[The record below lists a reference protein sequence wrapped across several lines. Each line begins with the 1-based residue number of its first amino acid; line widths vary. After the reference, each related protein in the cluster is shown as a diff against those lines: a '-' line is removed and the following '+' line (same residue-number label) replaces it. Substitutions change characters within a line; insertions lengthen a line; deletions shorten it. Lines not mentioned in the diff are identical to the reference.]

1 MESNRNY
8 LSRGEV
14 MDSEQQKETRKPFW
28 GLNSVILVLGIVSLM
43 TDLSSQMIVPILPL
57 YLTSILHVQV
67 GTLGIIEGIAESTA
81 SILKFFSGWMSDRFG
96 KRKWLMVGGY
106 GLSNLIKPFFALSST
121 WGQVLFIRF
130 ADRIG
135 KGIRTSPRD
144 AILADTTTKEERGKA
159 FGFRR
164 SMDTLGAALGPLVTY
179 MILTLWNGSYQ
190 SVFWFSAIPG
200 LVATL
205 LLIFFLKDKRNQKTP
220 PSSVKRLPK
229 ISFKGLH
236 PRFVWF
242 TLITLLFTIGNFSDA
257 FLILRAKDVGM
268 AAAYIP
274 LTYFA
279 YNIVTSIF
287 STPFGMISDR
297 IGRRPVLITGYLMF
311 ALIYLGFGLV
321 HTVSGIWVLFF
332 VYGVYYAT
340 TEGIQKA
347 YVSDM
352 VPEGQRGMALGT
364 FNALIGIAA
373 LPASVMAGFLWQSFG
388 AFTAFGVSSILAIIS
403 ALLMLIF
410 RI

>member
-1 MESNRNY
+1 MESERHSKKQFFG
-8 LSRGEV
+8 LS
-14 MDSEQQKETRKPFW
+14 
-28 GLNSVILVLGIVSLM
+28 SVIFVLGMVSFF

-57 YLTSILHVQV
+57 YLTSVLHVQV
-67 GTLGIIEGIAESTA
+67 GTVGMIEGIAESTA
-81 SILKFFSGWMSDRFG
+81 SILKFFSGWISDRFC

-130 ADRIG
+130 ADRFG

-164 SMDTLGAALGPLVTY
+164 SMDTLGAALGPFVTY
-179 MILTLWNGSYQ
+179 LILTQWNGSYQ
-190 SVFWFSAIPG
+190 AVFWISAIPG
-200 LVATL
+200 LMATL
-205 LLIFFLKDKRNQKTP
+205 LLIFFLKEKRNPLKTP
-220 PSSVKRLPK
+220 GNVKGLPK
-229 ISFKGLH
+229 ISFKGLS

-242 TLITLLFTIGNFSDA
+242 TLITFLFTIGNFSDA

-268 AAAYIP
+268 TAAYIP

-279 YNIVTSIF
+279 YNIITSIF
-287 STPFGMISDR
+287 STPFGIISDR
-297 IGRRPVLITGYLMF
+297 IGRRPVLITGYIMF

-321 HTVSGIWVLFF
+321 HTVMGIWVLFF
-332 VYGVYYAT
+332 VYGLYYAT

-347 YVSDM
+347 YVADI
-352 VPEGQRGMALGT
+352 VPEGQRGMAMGT
-364 FNALIGIAA
+364 FNALTGIAA

-388 AFTAFGVSSILAIIS
+388 AFTAFGVSSLLAIIS
-403 ALLMLIF
+403 AILMLF
-410 RI
+410 LRI

>member
-1 MESNRNY
+1 MI
-8 LSRGEV
+8 
-14 MDSEQQKETRKPFW
+14 F
-28 GLNSVILVLGIVSLM
+28 VLGMVSLM

-57 YLTSILHVQV
+57 YLTSVLHVQV
-67 GTLGIIEGIAESTA
+67 GTVGMIEGMAESTA
-81 SILKFFSGWMSDRFG
+81 SLLKFFSGWMSDRFG

-130 ADRIG
+130 ADRFG

-179 MILTLWNGSYQ
+179 FILLSHGSYQ
-190 SVFWFSAIPG
+190 SVFWLSAIPG
-200 LVATL
+200 LIATL
-205 LLIFFLKDKRNQKTP
+205 LLIFFLKDKRNPVKTEG
-220 PSSVKRLPK
+220 KRLPK
-229 ISFKGLH
+229 ISFKGLSS
-236 PRFVWF
+236 RFVLF
-242 TLITLLFTIGNFSDA
+242 TLITMLFTIGNFSDA

-268 AAAYIP
+268 APAYIP

-279 YNIVTSIF
+279 YNIITSIF

-297 IGRRPVLITGYLMF
+297 VGRRPVLMTGYVMF

-321 HTVSGIWVLFF
+321 HTVTGMWILFF
-332 VYGVYYAT
+332 IYGLYYAT

-347 YVSDM
+347 YVADL
-352 VPEGQRGMALGT
+352 VPEEQRGLAMGT
-364 FNALIGIAA
+364 FNALTGIAV

-388 AFTAFGVSSILAIIS
+388 AFTAFGVSSVLAMIS
-403 ALLMLIF
+403 ALLMFIL

>member
-1 MESNRNY
+1 MESERQ
-8 LSRGEV
+8 SKK
-14 MDSEQQKETRKPFW
+14 QFF
-28 GLNSVILVLGIVSLM
+28 GLNSVIFVLGMVSLL

-67 GTLGIIEGIAESTA
+67 GTVGIIEGIAESTS
-81 SILKFFSGWMSDRFG
+81 SILKFFSGWISDQFG

-130 ADRIG
+130 ADRFG

-164 SMDTLGAALGPLVTY
+164 SMDTLGAALGPFVTY
-179 MILTLWNGSYQ
+179 LILTLWNGSYQ
-190 SVFWFSAIPG
+190 AVFWLSAIPG
-200 LVATL
+200 LIATL
-205 LLIFFLKDKRNQKTP
+205 LLIIFLKEKRKSIKTP
-220 PSSVKRLPK
+220 SNVKLLPK
-229 ISFKGLH
+229 ISFKGLSS
-236 PRFVWF
+236 RFVLF
-242 TLITLLFTIGNFSDA
+242 TLITTLFTIGNFSDA

-268 AAAYIP
+268 AAEYIP

-279 YNIVTSIF
+279 YNIITSIF
-287 STPFGMISDR
+287 STPFGMLSDR
-297 IGRRPVLITGYLMF
+297 IGRRPILITGYVMF

-321 HTVSGIWVLFF
+321 HTVFGIWILFF
-332 VYGVYYAT
+332 IYGLYYAT

-347 YVSDM
+347 YVADM
-352 VPEGQRGMALGT
+352 VPEGQRGMAMGT
-364 FNALIGIAA
+364 FNALTGIAT

-388 AFTAFGVSSILAIIS
+388 AFTAFGVSSLLAIIS
-403 ALLMLIF
+403 ALLMFIL

>member
-1 MESNRNY
+1 M
-8 LSRGEV
+8 
-14 MDSEQQKETRKPFW
+14 F
-28 GLNSVILVLGIVSLM
+28 VLGMVSLM

-57 YLTSILHVQV
+57 YLTSVLHVQV
-67 GTLGIIEGIAESTA
+67 GTVGMIEGMAESTA
-81 SILKFFSGWMSDRFG
+81 SLLKFFSGWMSDRFG

-130 ADRIG
+130 ADRFG

-179 MILTLWNGSYQ
+179 FILLSHGSYQ
-190 SVFWFSAIPG
+190 SVFWLSAIPG
-200 LVATL
+200 LIATL
-205 LLIFFLKDKRNQKTP
+205 LLIFFLKDKRNPVKTEG
-220 PSSVKRLPK
+220 KRLPK
-229 ISFKGLH
+229 ISFKGLSS
-236 PRFVWF
+236 RFVLF
-242 TLITLLFTIGNFSDA
+242 TLITMLFTIGNFSDA

-268 AAAYIP
+268 APAYIP

-279 YNIVTSIF
+279 YNIITSIF

-297 IGRRPVLITGYLMF
+297 VGRRPVLMTGYVMF

-321 HTVSGIWVLFF
+321 HTVTGMWILFF
-332 VYGVYYAT
+332 IYGLYYAT

-347 YVSDM
+347 YVADL
-352 VPEGQRGMALGT
+352 VPEEQRGLAMGT
-364 FNALIGIAA
+364 FNALTGIAV

-388 AFTAFGVSSILAIIS
+388 AFTAFGVSSVLAMIS
-403 ALLMLIF
+403 ALLMFIL

>member
-1 MESNRNY
+1 MESEKQSKKQFFG
-8 LSRGEV
+8 LS
-14 MDSEQQKETRKPFW
+14 
-28 GLNSVILVLGIVSLM
+28 SVIFVLGMVSLL

-57 YLTSILHVQV
+57 YLTSVLHVPV
-67 GTLGIIEGIAESTA
+67 GTVGIIEGIAESTA
-81 SILKFFSGWMSDRFG
+81 SILKFFSGWISDRFG

-106 GLSNLIKPFFALSST
+106 SLSNLIKPFFALSST

-130 ADRIG
+130 ADRFG

-164 SMDTLGAALGPLVTY
+164 SMDTLGAALGPFVTY
-179 MILTLWNGSYQ
+179 LILTLWNGSYQ
-190 SVFWFSAIPG
+190 AVFWISAIPG
-200 LVATL
+200 LIATL
-205 LLIFFLKDKRNQKTP
+205 LLIFFLKEKRNPLKTP
-220 PSSVKRLPK
+220 GNVKMLPK
-229 ISFKGLH
+229 ISFKGLNS
-236 PRFVWF
+236 RFVWF
-242 TLITLLFTIGNFSDA
+242 TLITFLFTIGNFSDA

-268 AAAYIP
+268 AAEYIP

-279 YNIVTSIF
+279 YNIIASIF
-287 STPFGMISDR
+287 STPFGIISDR
-297 IGRRPVLITGYLMF
+297 IGRRPVLITGYVMF

-321 HTVSGIWVLFF
+321 HTVMGIWILFF
-332 VYGVYYAT
+332 IYGLYYAT

-347 YVSDM
+347 YVADM
-352 VPEGQRGMALGT
+352 VPEGQRGTAMGT
-364 FNALIGIAA
+364 FNALTGIAA

-403 ALLMLIF
+403 ALLMFIL

>member
-1 MESNRNY
+1 MESERP
-8 LSRGEV
+8 SKK
-14 MDSEQQKETRKPFW
+14 QFF
-28 GLNSVILVLGIVSLM
+28 GLNSVIFVLGMVSLL

-67 GTLGIIEGIAESTA
+67 GTVGIIEGIAESTA
-81 SILKFFSGWMSDRFG
+81 SILKFFSGWLTDRFG
-96 KRKWLMVGGY
+96 KRKWLMVAGY
-106 GLSNLIKPFFALSST
+106 GLSNLIKPFFAIAST
-121 WGQVLFIRF
+121 WGQVLLIRF
-130 ADRIG
+130 ADRFG

-164 SMDTLGAALGPLVTY
+164 SMDTLGAALGPFAAYL
-179 MILTLWNGSYQ
+179 ILTIWNGSYQ
-190 SVFWFSAIPG
+190 AVFWISAIPG
-200 LVATL
+200 FIATL
-205 LLIFFLKDKRNQKTP
+205 LLIFFLKEKRNPIKTQSNQK
-220 PSSVKRLPK
+220 KLPK

-236 PRFVWF
+236 SRFVWF
-242 TLITLLFTIGNFSDA
+242 TLITTLFTIGNFSDA

-268 AAAYIP
+268 AAEYIP

-279 YNIVTSIF
+279 YNIITSIF

-297 IGRRPVLITGYLMF
+297 IGRRPVIISGFVIF

-332 VYGVYYAT
+332 IYGLYYAT

-347 YVSDM
+347 YVADM
-352 VPEGQRGMALGT
+352 VPEGQRGTAMGT
-364 FNALIGIAA
+364 FNALTGIAA
-373 LPASVMAGFLWQSFG
+373 LPASILAGFLWQSFG
-388 AFTAFGVSSILAIIS
+388 PFTAFSVSSVLAIIS
-403 ALLMLIF
+403 ALLMFIL

>member
-1 MESNRNY
+1 MSESQ
-8 LSRGEV
+8 S
-14 MDSEQQKETRKPFW
+14 KKHFF
-28 GLNSVILVLGIVSLM
+28 GLNSVIFVLGMVSLM

-57 YLTSILHVQV
+57 YLTSVLHVQV
-67 GTLGIIEGIAESTA
+67 GTVGIIEGIAESTA
-81 SILKFFSGWMSDRFG
+81 SVLKFFSGWISDRFG

-130 ADRIG
+130 ADRFG

-164 SMDTLGAALGPLVTY
+164 SMDTLGAALGPFVAYL
-179 MILTLWNGSYQ
+179 ILTQWNGSYQ
-190 SVFWFSAIPG
+190 AVFWVSAIPG
-200 LVATL
+200 LIATL
-205 LLIFFLKDKRNQKTP
+205 LLVFFLKEKRNPIKTL
-220 PSSVKRLPK
+220 SNVKMLPK
-229 ISFKGLH
+229 ISFKGLNS
-236 PRFVWF
+236 RFIWF
-242 TLITLLFTIGNFSDA
+242 TLITTLFTIGNFSDA

-268 AAAYIP
+268 AAEYIP

-297 IGRRPVLITGYLMF
+297 IGRRPVLITGYIMF

-321 HTVSGIWVLFF
+321 HTVFGIWILFF
-332 VYGVYYAT
+332 FYGLYYAT
-340 TEGIQKA
+340 TEGIQKS
-347 YVSDM
+347 YVADM
-352 VPEGQRGMALGT
+352 VPEGQRGMAMGT
-364 FNALIGIAA
+364 FNALTGIAA
-373 LPASVMAGFLWQSFG
+373 LPASVLAGFLWQSFG
-388 AFTAFGVSSILAIIS
+388 SFTAFGVSSLLAIFS
-403 ALLMLIF
+403 ALLLIIL

>member
-1 MESNRNY
+1 MEAEKQSKKS
-8 LSRGEV
+8 L
-14 MDSEQQKETRKPFW
+14 F
-28 GLNSVILVLGIVSLM
+28 GLNSVIFVVGMVSLL

-67 GTLGIIEGIAESTA
+67 GTVGLIEGIAESTA
-81 SILKFFSGWMSDRFG
+81 SILKFFSGWISDRFG

-130 ADRIG
+130 ADRVG

-164 SMDTLGAALGPLVTY
+164 SMDTLGAALGPFVAYL
-179 MILTLWNGSYQ
+179 ILTQWNGSYRA
-190 SVFWFSAIPG
+190 VFWISAIPG
-200 LVATL
+200 LLATI
-205 LLIFFLKDKRNQKTP
+205 LLIIFLKEKRNPIKT
-220 PSSVKRLPK
+220 SSNVKILPK
-229 ISFKGLH
+229 ISFKGLG

-242 TLITLLFTIGNFSDA
+242 TLITTLFTIGNFSDA

-268 AAAYIP
+268 AAEYIP

-279 YNIVTSIF
+279 YNIITSIF
-287 STPFGMISDR
+287 STPFGMMSDR
-297 IGRRPVLITGYLMF
+297 IGRRPVLITGYVMF

-321 HTVSGIWVLFF
+321 HSILGIWVLFF
-332 VYGVYYAT
+332 IYGLYYAT

-347 YVSDM
+347 YVADM
-352 VPEGQRGMALGT
+352 VPEGQRGTAMGT
-364 FNALIGIAA
+364 FNALTGIAA

-388 AFTAFGVSSILAIIS
+388 AFTAFGVSSLLAIIS
-403 ALLMLIF
+403 ALLMFLL

>member
-1 MESNRNY
+1 MESERKSQKY
-8 LSRGEV
+8 L
-14 MDSEQQKETRKPFW
+14 F
-28 GLNSVILVLGIVSLM
+28 GLNSVIFVLGMVSLL

-57 YLTSILHVQV
+57 YLTSVLHVQV
-67 GTLGIIEGIAESTA
+67 GTMGIIEGIAESTA
-81 SILKFFSGWMSDRFG
+81 SLLKFFSGWISDQFG

-106 GLSNLIKPFFALSST
+106 GLSNLIKPFFALTST

-179 MILTLWNGSYQ
+179 LILTLWNGNYED
-190 SVFWFSAIPG
+190 VFWLSAIPG
-200 LVATL
+200 LIATL
-205 LLIFFLKDKRNQKTP
+205 LLIIFLKEKRNPPDTIMKTK
-220 PSSVKRLPK
+220 SIPK
-229 ISFKGLH
+229 ISFKGLNS
-236 PRFVWF
+236 RFVWF
-242 TLITLLFTIGNFSDA
+242 TFITVLFTIGNFSDA
-257 FLILRAKDVGM
+257 FLILRAKEVGM
-268 AAAYIP
+268 AAEYIP

-279 YNIVTSIF
+279 YNMITSIL
-287 STPFGMISDR
+287 STPFGIISDR
-297 IGRRPVLITGYLMF
+297 IGRRPVLISGYVLF

-321 HTVSGIWVLFF
+321 HNVSGIWILFF
-332 VYGVYYAT
+332 IYGLYYAT

-347 YVSDM
+347 YVADM
-352 VPEGQRGMALGT
+352 VPQGQRGTAMGT
-364 FNALIGIAA
+364 FNALTGIAV

-388 AFTAFGVSSILAIIS
+388 AFTAFGVSSVLAIIS
-403 ALLMLIF
+403 ALLMFIL

>member
-1 MESNRNY
+1 
-8 LSRGEV
+8 
-14 MDSEQQKETRKPFW
+14 MDSEGQKESRKPFW
-28 GLNSVILVLGIVSLM
+28 GLNSIILVLGIVSLM
-43 TDLSSQMIVPILPL
+43 TDLSSQMIVPVLPL

-81 SILKFFSGWMSDRFG
+81 SILKFFSGWLSDRFG

-190 SVFWFSAIPG
+190 TVFWFSAIPG
-200 LVATL
+200 LMATL

-229 ISFKGLH
+229 ISFKGLQ

-364 FNALIGIAA
+364 FNALTGIAV

>member
-1 MESNRNY
+1 MESDSQSKKQFLG
-8 LSRGEV
+8 LS
-14 MDSEQQKETRKPFW
+14 
-28 GLNSVILVLGIVSLM
+28 SVIFVLGMVSLL

-67 GTLGIIEGIAESTA
+67 GTVGIIEGIAESTA
-81 SILKFFSGWMSDRFG
+81 SVLKFFSGWISDRFG

-130 ADRIG
+130 ADRFG

-144 AILADTTTKEERGKA
+144 AILADTTSKEERGKA

-164 SMDTLGAALGPLVTY
+164 SMDTLGAALGPFVAYL
-179 MILTLWNGSYQ
+179 ILTLWNGSYQ
-190 SVFWFSAIPG
+190 NVFWASAIPG
-200 LVATL
+200 LIATL
-205 LLIFFLKDKRNQKTP
+205 LLIFYLKDKRNPLKTQTNVR
-220 PSSVKRLPK
+220 SLPK
-229 ISFKGLH
+229 ISFKGLNS
-236 PRFVWF
+236 RFVWF
-242 TLITLLFTIGNFSDA
+242 TLITTLFTIGNFSDA

-268 AAAYIP
+268 AAEYIP

-297 IGRRPVLITGYLMF
+297 IGRRPVLITGYVIF

-321 HTVSGIWVLFF
+321 HTVFEIWVLFF
-332 VYGVYYAT
+332 IYGLYYAT
-340 TEGIQKA
+340 TEGIQKS
-347 YVSDM
+347 YVADM
-352 VPEGQRGMALGT
+352 VPEGQRGMAMGT
-364 FNALIGIAA
+364 FNALTGIAA
-373 LPASVMAGFLWQSFG
+373 LPASVLAGFLWQSFG
-388 AFTAFGVSSILAIIS
+388 AFTAFGVSSLLAIIS
-403 ALLMLIF
+403 ALLMFIL

>member
-1 MESNRNY
+1 M
-8 LSRGEV
+8 
-14 MDSEQQKETRKPFW
+14 F
-28 GLNSVILVLGIVSLM
+28 VLGMVSLL

-57 YLTSILHVQV
+57 YLTSVLHVPV
-67 GTLGIIEGIAESTA
+67 GTVGIIEGIAESTA
-81 SILKFFSGWMSDRFG
+81 SILKFFSGWISDRFG

-106 GLSNLIKPFFALSST
+106 SLSNLIKPFFALSST

-130 ADRIG
+130 ADRFG

-164 SMDTLGAALGPLVTY
+164 SMDTLGAALGPFVTY
-179 MILTLWNGSYQ
+179 LILTLWNGSYQ
-190 SVFWFSAIPG
+190 AVFWISAIPG
-200 LVATL
+200 LIATL
-205 LLIFFLKDKRNQKTP
+205 LLIFFLKEKRNPLKTP
-220 PSSVKRLPK
+220 GNVKMLPK
-229 ISFKGLH
+229 ISFKGLNS
-236 PRFVWF
+236 RFVWF
-242 TLITLLFTIGNFSDA
+242 TLITFLFTIGNFSDA

-268 AAAYIP
+268 AAEYIP

-279 YNIVTSIF
+279 YNIIASIF
-287 STPFGMISDR
+287 STPFGIISDR
-297 IGRRPVLITGYLMF
+297 IGRRPVLITGYVMF

-321 HTVSGIWVLFF
+321 HTVMGIWILFF
-332 VYGVYYAT
+332 IYGLYYAT

-347 YVSDM
+347 YVADM
-352 VPEGQRGMALGT
+352 VPEGQRGTAMGT
-364 FNALIGIAA
+364 FNALTGIAA

-403 ALLMLIF
+403 ALLMFIL

>member
-1 MESNRNY
+1 
-8 LSRGEV
+8 

>member
-1 MESNRNY
+1 MESKKESKKQFFG
-8 LSRGEV
+8 LS
-14 MDSEQQKETRKPFW
+14 
-28 GLNSVILVLGIVSLM
+28 SVIFILGMVSLM

-57 YLTSILHVQV
+57 YLTSVLHVQV
-67 GTLGIIEGIAESTA
+67 GTVGIIEGIAESTA
-81 SILKFFSGWMSDRFG
+81 SVLKFFSGWISDRFG

-121 WGQVLFIRF
+121 WGQILFIRF
-130 ADRIG
+130 ADRFG

-164 SMDTLGAALGPLVTY
+164 SMDTLGAALGPFVAYL
-179 MILTLWNGSYQ
+179 ILTLWNGSYK

-200 LVATL
+200 LIATL
-205 LLIFFLKDKRNQKTP
+205 LLIFALKDKRNPIKTE
-220 PSSVKRLPK
+220 SNGRLLPN
-229 ISFKGLH
+229 ISFKGLDS
-236 PRFVWF
+236 RFIRF
-242 TLITLLFTIGNFSDA
+242 TLITTLFTIGNFSDA

-268 AAAYIP
+268 AAEYIP

-297 IGRRPVLITGYLMF
+297 IGRRPVLITGYVIF

-321 HTVSGIWVLFF
+321 NTVPGIWILFIF
-332 VYGVYYAT
+332 YGLYYAT
-340 TEGIQKA
+340 TEGIQKS
-347 YVSDM
+347 YVADM
-352 VPEGQRGMALGT
+352 VPEGGRGTALGT
-364 FNALIGIAA
+364 FNALTGIAA
-373 LPASVMAGFLWQSFG
+373 LPASVLAGFLWQAFG
-388 AFTAFGVSSILAIIS
+388 SFTAFGVSSLLAIIS
-403 ALLMLIF
+403 ALLMFIL

>member
-1 MESNRNY
+1 MESEARTKKQFF
-8 LSRGEV
+8 R
-14 MDSEQQKETRKPFW
+14 
-28 GLNSVILVLGIVSLM
+28 LNSVIFVLGMVSLL

-57 YLTSILHVQV
+57 YLTSVLHVQV
-67 GTLGIIEGIAESTA
+67 GTVGIIEGTAESTA
-81 SILKFFSGWMSDRFG
+81 SVLKFFSGWISDRFG

-130 ADRIG
+130 ADRFG

-164 SMDTLGAALGPLVTY
+164 SMDTLGAALGPFVAYL
-179 MILTLWNGSYQ
+179 ILTLWGGSYQ
-190 SVFWFSAIPG
+190 AVFWVSAIPG
-200 LVATL
+200 LIATL
-205 LLIFFLKDKRNQKTP
+205 LLIFYLKDKSNPKIIQSDAR
-220 PSSVKRLPK
+220 SLPA
-229 ISFKGLH
+229 ISFKGLGS
-236 PRFVWF
+236 RFVWF
-242 TLITLLFTIGNFSDA
+242 TLITTLFTIGNFSDV

-268 AAAYIP
+268 AAEYIP

-297 IGRRPVLITGYLMF
+297 IGRRPVLITGYVMF

-321 HTVSGIWVLFF
+321 HTVLGIWILFF
-332 VYGVYYAT
+332 IYGLYYAT
-340 TEGIQKA
+340 TEGIQKS
-347 YVSDM
+347 YVADM
-352 VPEGQRGMALGT
+352 VPEGQRGMAMGT
-364 FNALIGIAA
+364 FNALTGIAA
-373 LPASVMAGFLWQSFG
+373 LPASVLAGFLWQSFG
-388 AFTAFGVSSILAIIS
+388 AFTAFGVSSLLAIIS
-403 ALLMLIF
+403 ALLMFIL

>member
-1 MESNRNY
+1 
-8 LSRGEV
+8 
-14 MDSEQQKETRKPFW
+14 MDSEQQKEPRKPFW

-81 SILKFFSGWMSDRFG
+81 SILKFFSGWVSDRFG

-190 SVFWFSAIPG
+190 SVFWLSAIPG
-200 LVATL
+200 LIATL
-205 LLIFFLKDKRNQKTP
+205 LLIFFLKDKRNQKTT
-220 PSSVKRLPK
+220 PSSVKMPPK
-229 ISFKGLH
+229 ISFKGLDS
-236 PRFVWF
+236 RVVWF

-311 ALIYLGFGLV
+311 ALIYLGFGMV

-332 VYGVYYAT
+332 VYGLYYAT

-364 FNALIGIAA
+364 FNALTGIAA

-388 AFTAFGVSSILAIIS
+388 AFTAFGVSSVLAIIS
-403 ALLMLIF
+403 ALLILIF

>member
-1 MESNRNY
+1 METEKQSKKQFFG
-8 LSRGEV
+8 LS
-14 MDSEQQKETRKPFW
+14 
-28 GLNSVILVLGIVSLM
+28 SVIFVLGMVSLL

-57 YLTSILHVQV
+57 YLTSVLHVQV

-81 SILKFFSGWMSDRFG
+81 SILKFFSGWISDRFG

-130 ADRIG
+130 ADRFG

-164 SMDTLGAALGPLVTY
+164 SMDTLGAALGPFVTY
-179 MILTLWNGSYQ
+179 LILTLWNGSYQ
-190 SVFWFSAIPG
+190 AVFWISAIPG
-200 LVATL
+200 LIATL
-205 LLIFFLKDKRNQKTP
+205 LLIFFLKEKRNPLKTP
-220 PSSVKRLPK
+220 GNVKVLPE
-229 ISFKGLH
+229 ISFKGLNS
-236 PRFVWF
+236 RFVWF
-242 TLITLLFTIGNFSDA
+242 TLITTLFTIGNFSDA

-268 AAAYIP
+268 AAEYIP

-279 YNIVTSIF
+279 YNIITSIF
-287 STPFGMISDR
+287 STPFGIISDR
-297 IGRRPVLITGYLMF
+297 IGRRPVLITGYIMF

-321 HTVSGIWVLFF
+321 HTVMGIWILFF
-332 VYGVYYAT
+332 IYGLYYAT

-347 YVSDM
+347 YVADM
-352 VPEGQRGMALGT
+352 VPEGQRGMAMGT
-364 FNALIGIAA
+364 FNALTGIAA

-403 ALLMLIF
+403 ALLMFIL